1 LIILFRTFILNS
13 KPVKCNTDPI
23 VAPAM
28 DDQCRSQLNNPD
40 LKLYIINLPTEK
52 NQKMPYKERPV
63 EKLYYT
69 IGEVSRML
77 DVPVSTVRFWENEFD
92 ILKPMKNKKGNR
104 MFTATDLRNLMI
116 IHRLTKEEGVTL
128 AGVKKRLEGNWDEA
142 DRNFRIYESLQ
153 KIKSLLIELRD
164 NI

>member
-1 LIILFRTFILNS
+1 
-13 KPVKCNTDPI
+13 
-23 VAPAM
+23 
-28 DDQCRSQLNNPD
+28 
-40 LKLYIINLPTEK
+40 
-52 NQKMPYKERPV
+52 MPYKERKV

-104 MFTATDLRNLMI
+104 MFTATDLKNLMI
-116 IHRLTKEEGVTL
+116 IHRLTKEEGLTL
-128 AGVKKRLEGNWDEA
+128 AGVKKKLDGKWEEA
-142 DRNFRIYESLQ
+142 DRVFEINESLQ
-153 KIKSLLIELRD
+153 RIKSLLIELRD